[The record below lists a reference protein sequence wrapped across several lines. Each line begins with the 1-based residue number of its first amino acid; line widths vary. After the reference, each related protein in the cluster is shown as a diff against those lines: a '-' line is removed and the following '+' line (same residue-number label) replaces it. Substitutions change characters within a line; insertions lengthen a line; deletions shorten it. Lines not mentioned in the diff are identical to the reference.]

1 MKKFLQTKKHDDDD
15 FILPPSLLI
24 FLQPFLI
31 SLGFFPI
38 VLNNT
43 RHAPLKK
50 LSPERPAGD
59 KKKDAKKALH
69 FDSSVSSRYMSGK
82 LLSKSLFCCC
92 VFV

>member
-15 FILPPSLLI
+15 FKLPPSLLI

-43 RHAPLKK
+43 RHAPLKNSHRNGQQEIK
-50 LSPERPAGD
+50 KRREKSP
-59 KKKDAKKALH
+59 AL
-69 FDSSVSSRYMSGK
+69 
-82 LLSKSLFCCC
+82 
-92 VFV
+92 